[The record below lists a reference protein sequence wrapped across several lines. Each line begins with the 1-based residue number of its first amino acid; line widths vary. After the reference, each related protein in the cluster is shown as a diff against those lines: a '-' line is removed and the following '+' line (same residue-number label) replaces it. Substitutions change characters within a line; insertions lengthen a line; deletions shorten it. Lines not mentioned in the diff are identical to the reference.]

1 MKKALFH
8 GKALLNF
15 SFLKSL
21 FAVLLPE
28 KIRFYFNW
36 TIYPSATDKFFR
48 ELATKIIEKSKNLP
62 VERPDFVSLM
72 SRNIIPESNE
82 NQIEKGFTKEEIVAQ
97 CVLFLLAGTST
108 TKDVL
113 QYVL

>member
-15 SFLKSL
+15 SFFKSL
-21 FAVLLPE
+21 LAVLLPE

-48 ELATKIIEKSKNLP
+48 ELATKIIEKSKNVP

-72 SRNIIPESNE
+72 SRNIIQESNE
-82 NQIEKGFTKEEIVAQ
+82 NQIEKGFTEEEIVAQ